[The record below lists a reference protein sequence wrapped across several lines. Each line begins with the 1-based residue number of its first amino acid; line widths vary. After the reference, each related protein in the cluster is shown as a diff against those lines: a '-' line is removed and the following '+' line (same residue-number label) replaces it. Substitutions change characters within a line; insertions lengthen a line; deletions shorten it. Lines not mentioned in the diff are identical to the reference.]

1 MSDCMAFG
9 QPVHSPAIRSKLRR
23 GVTLIE
29 VMIGIA
35 ITLVILLVMARF
47 FRQMSEEISKG
58 RAVIEMASEG
68 RQVSEMLRRDFA
80 NVTVSPRTWTLNSN
94 PNGYFEIIEGPS
106 SDVPTSTA
114 FPTKFDPRI
123 VPPAAAIPW
132 DTTPEYFG
140 DFDDI
145 LAMTVRSQD
154 QPYRGRI
161 RTFDTTTSRYSSVQ
175 TVETS
180 EVAELVMWTAF
191 ADRDSDAQLS
201 HPDQMN
207 LYRRVLLVRPDFND
221 LAWFQA
227 ITVADANELRLFHA
241 FNDISVRWVQT
252 GATAFPKRPIANS
265 LADLAVRENRFGR
278 FLTTFPNALEWGSLA
293 PPAASPPLGIS
304 QITLALSDI
313 TTGPATTAPLP
324 DVAGAA
330 NLLGQDVLLSG
341 VAGFDVRVYSPN
353 AGVNIDGT
361 TGLIAT
367 PGDVGWSRIPTP
379 PVVISFEG
387 AFVDLGFSG
396 NAAGGFGWFSE
407 TAMQRPYYWAGTNSR
422 VWCSWWPGY
431 ESDGIDQDDVFI
443 GTDNTAVD
451 QATDWLDSPTWNT
464 TGTAAVAVNNIVD
477 DQSER
482 ETFPPYP
489 NPLRGV
495 QITVRMIEKTTGQI
509 RQFQVESSFVPD

>member
-106 SDVPTSTA
+106 SDSIKRNPATAAVWTS
-114 FPTKFDPRI
+114 PD
-123 VPPAAAIPW
+123 
-132 DTTPEYFG
+132 YLG

-161 RTFDTTTSRYSSVQ
+161 RTFDTTTNRYSSVQ
-175 TVETS
+175 NVETS
-180 EVAELVMWTAF
+180 EVAELVMWAGF
-191 ADRDSDAQLS
+191 ADRDGDSQLS
-201 HPDQMN
+201 HPDQLN
-207 LYRRVLLVRPDFND
+207 LYRKVLLVRPDFNN

-227 ITVADANELRLFHA
+227 ITVANRDELRLFHA

-265 LADLAVRENRFGR
+265 LADLAVRQNRFGR
-278 FLTTFPNALEWGSLA
+278 FLEALPDYMTTFPHPIEWSEMA
-293 PPAASPPLGIS
+293 FF
-304 QITLALSDI
+304 TLSDI

-353 AGVNIDGT
+353 ATVNIDGT

-367 PGDVGWSRIPTP
+367 PGDVGWTPTP
-379 PVVISFEG
+379 TAPVVNSSEG

-396 NAAGGFGWFSE
+396 NAVGGFGWFSE